1 MANPEHLEEQ
11 REETRLIIEELLE
24 DGSDPE
30 ALYTIEHHLSADDF
44 ETLEKAAVEAFKLGY
59 EVTEP
64 EELELDEGEVVICC
78 DVLSECALNAE
89 LIDTQV
95 EQLIN
100 LAEKIGVEYDGWG
113 TYYEDPDGEEGED
126 GEEGDDDDYV
136 DEEDNGVRH

>member
-24 DGSDPE
+24 DGSDPD

-100 LAEKIGVEYDGWG
+100 LAEKVGVEYDGWG

-126 GEEGDDDDYV
+126 GEEGDDDYV
-136 DEEDNGVRH
+136 DEEDDGVRH

>member
-1 MANPEHLEEQ
+1 
-11 REETRLIIEELLE
+11 
-24 DGSDPE
+24 
-30 ALYTIEHHLSADDF
+30 
-44 ETLEKAAVEAFKLGY
+44 
-59 EVTEP
+59 
-64 EELELDEGEVVICC
+64 VVICC

-126 GEEGDDDDYV
+126 GEEGDDDYV